1 MWWTCPFA
9 CHALPV
15 GNASPGNDQAARG
28 LRFGHTAGMWYD
40 RFDTPIGPLTV
51 ATDIDGL
58 RHVLFASNR
67 HEVHGQ
73 AAWLHSPGR
82 LAEAREQLLEYFA
95 GERRAFDLPLRP
107 VGTAFQLKAWQA
119 LAGIPY
125 GETRSYAEQ
134 AQRIGAPDAVRAV
147 GAANGRNPLPI
158 VLPCHRV
165 IGADGG
171 LTGFSGGLPIKAALL
186 RLEGALAPAEAAPK
200 TGDLFA

>member
-1 MWWTCPFA
+1 
-9 CHALPV
+9 
-15 GNASPGNDQAARG
+15 
-28 LRFGHTAGMWYD
+28 MWYD

-82 LAEAREQLLEYFA
+82 LAEARKQLLEYFA
-95 GERRAFDLPLRP
+95 GERRAFELPLRP

-171 LTGFSGGLPIKAALL
+171 LTGFGGGLPVKAALL

-200 TGDLFA
+200 TGDLFG